1 MASPLTYS
9 HPLTIKLKSLD
20 NLIDELDKLKFGDR
34 DDTCVKEAIVQLKY
48 YKQKIV
54 MDPCYKIPQSVFRLR
69 QAQFKDKHKRSK
81 HSDDD

>member
-34 DDTCVKEAIVQLKY
+34 DDTCVKV
-48 YKQKIV
+48 
-54 MDPCYKIPQSVFRLR
+54 
-69 QAQFKDKHKRSK
+69 
-81 HSDDD
+81 SDY